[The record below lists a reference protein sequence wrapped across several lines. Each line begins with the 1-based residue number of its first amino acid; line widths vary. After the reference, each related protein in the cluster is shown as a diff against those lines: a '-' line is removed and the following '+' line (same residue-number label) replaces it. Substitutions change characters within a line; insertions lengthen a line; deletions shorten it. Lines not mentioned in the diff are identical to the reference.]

1 MSNGKQGMGPEN
13 FKDADRREP
22 HFGGA
27 GDDAGEGRREPSLR
41 GAGADDEALAPPAGT
56 GDALAE
62 AQAETARVKDQLLRS
77 LAEMENMRRRGE
89 RDREETAKYAITGFA
104 REMLSVADNLR
115 RALENIPA
123 DARATDEM
131 LNTLAIGVEAT
142 ERELMAIFE
151 RFGVKR
157 IEPSGQIF
165 DPNFHQAIAEV
176 PGTGKPAGTVVETMR
191 PGYVIHDRLLRPAM
205 VAVAKGEPGNTEP
218 RVNTTA

>member
-1 MSNGKQGMGPEN
+1 MGPEN
-13 FKDADRREP
+13 FEDPERREP
-22 HFGGA
+22 HFGG
-27 GDDAGEGRREPSLR
+27 GDDAGDGRREPNLR
-41 GAGADDEALAPPAGT
+41 GAGANDEALAPAAA

-62 AQAETARVKDQLLRS
+62 AQGETARLKDQLLRS

-104 REMLSVADNLR
+104 RDMLSVADNLR

-131 LNTLAIGVEAT
+131 LNTLAVGVEAT

-151 RFGVKR
+151 RFGVRR

-165 DPNFHQAIAEV
+165 DPHFHQAIAEV

-218 RVNTTA
+218 RVDTMA

>member
-1 MSNGKQGMGPEN
+1 MGPEN
-13 FKDADRREP
+13 FEDPERREP
-22 HFGGA
+22 HFGGGA
-27 GDDAGEGRREPSLR
+27 ADAGGGRREPSLR
-41 GAGADDEALAPPAGT
+41 GAGAEDETLVPAAGT

-62 AQAETARVKDQLLRS
+62 AQVETARLKDQLLRS

-131 LNTLAIGVEAT
+131 LNTLAVGVEAT
-142 ERELMAIFE
+142 GRELMAIFE
-151 RFGVKR
+151 RFGVR
-157 IEPSGQIF
+157 QIEPSGQIF

-205 VAVAKGEPGNTEP
+205 VAVAKGEPGSTES
-218 RVNTTA
+218 RVDTTA

>member
-1 MSNGKQGMGPEN
+1 MEPDDFEDPN
-13 FKDADRREP
+13 RREP
-22 HFGGA
+22 HFGLGKP
-27 GDDAGEGRREPSLR
+27 GEARLDPDLR
-41 GAGADDEALAPPAGT
+41 AAGAEEEAPAAGQ

-62 AQAETARVKDQLLRS
+62 AQAETARLKDQLLRS
-77 LAEMENMRRRGE
+77 LAEIENMRRRNE
-89 RDREETAKYAITGFA
+89 RDRDETAKYAITGFA
-104 REMLSVADNLR
+104 REVLSVADNLR

-131 LNTLAIGVEAT
+131 LNTLAVGVEAT

-157 IEPSGQIF
+157 IEPSGQMF
-165 DPNFHQAIAEV
+165 DPNFHQAIAEI

-205 VAVAKGEPGNTEP
+205 VAVAKGEPAASGEP
-218 RVNTTA
+218 RINTTA

>member
-1 MSNGKQGMGPEN
+1 MGPEN
-13 FKDADRREP
+13 FEDPERREP
-22 HFGGA
+22 HFGGGA
-27 GDDAGEGRREPSLR
+27 ANAGEDRREPSLR
-41 GAGADDEALAPPAGT
+41 GAGADDETLAPAAA
-56 GDALAE
+56 GDALTE
-62 AQAETARVKDQLLRS
+62 AQAETARLKDQLLRS

-104 REMLSVADNLR
+104 REILSVADNLR

-205 VAVAKGEPGNTEP
+205 VSVAKGEPGNTESH
-218 RVNTTA
+218 VDTTA